1 MLYIKINLD
10 YYKVFIYNNIMT
22 TRISNTVL
30 ELINDKLDQYKEILD
45 ENIILY
51 KQLKDNINN
60 NPNCINMEL
69 VSRLDDIQE
78 DIVTMGVNCRLVL
91 NSIINQSALTMSD
104 READR
109 TIRNNQIKQLLPV
122 LFLLSQMN

>member
-10 YYKVFIYNNIMT
+10 YYKVFIYNNLMT

>member
-10 YYKVFIYNNIMT
+10 YYKVFIYNNLMT

-45 ENIILY
+45 ENVILY

>member
-1 MLYIKINLD
+1 
-10 YYKVFIYNNIMT
+10 MT

>member
-10 YYKVFIYNNIMT
+10 YYKVFIYNNLMT

-45 ENIILY
+45 ENVILY

-91 NSIINQSALTMSD
+91 NSIISQSALTMSD